1 GLITERGIVQANK
14 EAIHA
19 LFPDKKTQV
28 RHGIIMTPTE
38 HRHSIRKNS
47 LHLLDYL
54 IIDQNGLQTI
64 YSMGR
69 TLDVSENGLKLET
82 TKKISKGDTL
92 LITVGLEDDLV
103 DLRGEVVHTE
113 ILDGFHITG
122 IEFIDISA
130 DGRRIFKKYA
140 EAFRSMQSNN

>member
-1 GLITERGIVQANK
+1 
-14 EAIHA
+14 
-19 LFPDKKTQV
+19 
-28 RHGIIMTPTE
+28 MTTSTE
-38 HRHSIRKNS
+38 HRRFNRKNS

-54 IIDQNGLQTI
+54 IIDKDGLQTT

-82 TKKISKGDTL
+82 TQKISKGDTL

-113 ILDGFHITG
+113 IVDERYISGV
-122 IEFIDISA
+122 EFRDIPEEEK
-130 DGRRIFKKYA
+130 RIFKRYT
-140 EAFRSMQSNN
+140 EAFRSMNTNNA

>member
-1 GLITERGIVQANK
+1 
-14 EAIHA
+14 
-19 LFPDKKTQV
+19 
-28 RHGIIMTPTE
+28 MTPAE

-54 IIDQNGLQTI
+54 IIDKDGLQTT

-82 TKKISKGDTL
+82 TQKISKGDTL
-92 LITVGLEDDLV
+92 LITVGLEEDLV

-113 ILDGFHITG
+113 ILDERYITG
-122 IEFIDISA
+122 IELLDISVE
-130 DGRRIFKKYA
+130 GKRIFKKYA
-140 EAFRSMQSNN
+140 EAFRSMQTNNA

>member
-1 GLITERGIVQANK
+1 
-14 EAIHA
+14 
-19 LFPDKKTQV
+19 
-28 RHGIIMTPTE
+28 MTPTE

-54 IIDQNGLQTI
+54 IIDQNGLQTT

-82 TKKISKGDTL
+82 TQKISKGDTL

-113 ILDGFHITG
+113 VLDERYITG
-122 IEFIDISA
+122 IEFRDISTE
-130 DGRRIFKKYA
+130 GRRIFKKYA
-140 EAFRSMQSNN
+140 EAFRSMKANNP